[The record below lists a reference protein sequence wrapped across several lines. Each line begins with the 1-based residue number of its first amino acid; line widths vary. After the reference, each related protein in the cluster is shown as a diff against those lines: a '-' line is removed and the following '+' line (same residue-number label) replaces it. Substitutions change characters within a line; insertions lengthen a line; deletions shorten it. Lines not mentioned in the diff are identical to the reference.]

1 MINIEYKK
9 YFIAFLDVLGF
20 KKIIYENDTKKI
32 NTYLNKSLDKIN
44 SINNSPSKRKIEII
58 TISDSI
64 ILTIPTEENIQDRLH
79 NLRQLCISVIAL
91 QQILI
96 ESEIFSR
103 GAISV
108 GDLHVD
114 TAKNQI
120 IGKAFIQAY
129 ELESTLAKYPRVIID
144 NKIIEFLDLISSQDL
159 IVKVNQC
166 NNQNNMFYG
175 DEILYDWNNYG
186 YSLEKDVPLFIDYLN
201 TPFKKNFSN
210 ICKLIQKN
218 SINIHVY
225 EKYLWL
231 SRYLITKTDDK
242 ALINELKKV

>member
-96 ESEIFSR
+96 E
-103 GAISV
+103 
-108 GDLHVD
+108 
-114 TAKNQI
+114 
-120 IGKAFIQAY
+120 
-129 ELESTLAKYPRVIID
+129 
-144 NKIIEFLDLISSQDL
+144 
-159 IVKVNQC
+159 
-166 NNQNNMFYG
+166 
-175 DEILYDWNNYG
+175 
-186 YSLEKDVPLFIDYLN
+186 
-201 TPFKKNFSN
+201 
-210 ICKLIQKN
+210 
-218 SINIHVY
+218 
-225 EKYLWL
+225 
-231 SRYLITKTDDK
+231 
-242 ALINELKKV
+242 